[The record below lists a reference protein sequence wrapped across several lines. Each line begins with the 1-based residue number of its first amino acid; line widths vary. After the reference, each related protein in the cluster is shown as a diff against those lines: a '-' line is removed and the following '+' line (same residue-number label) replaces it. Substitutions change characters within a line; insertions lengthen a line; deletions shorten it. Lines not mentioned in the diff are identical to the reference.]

1 MWLGEQDG
9 DALVGEAAHEHA
21 HVAHAGG
28 VQAGGRLVED
38 EQRGV
43 ADQRPGDAEPL
54 AHAVRVAADL
64 VALPVGQLHGV
75 ERRVDPALG
84 AAAVERGDEL
94 EVAAAG
100 EVGVEA
106 RRLHESG
113 HPGQRPR
120 PLDQRVAPEQLGDA
134 GVRADEAEQHAQR
147 GRLAGAVGAEEP
159 VDVTAL
165 HGQVDVVDRRHVPVA
180 LDQAAGLD
188 RPLISQ

>member
-1 MWLGEQDG
+1 MAREQDG
-9 DALVGEAAHEHA
+9 DALVGEAAHEYA
-21 HVAHAGG
+21 HVAHARR

-38 EQRGV
+38 EQGGV
-43 ADQRPGDAEPL
+43 ADQRSGNAKPL

-64 VALPVGQLHGV
+64 VALPVGQLHGI

-134 GVRADEAEQHAQR
+134 GVRADEPSSMR
-147 GRLAGAVGAEEP
+147 S
-159 VDVTAL
+159 
-165 HGQVDVVDRRHVPVA
+165 VVVLPA
-180 LDQAAGLD
+180 
-188 RPLISQ
+188 PLGPRNP